1 MPPQRDTPTSSLQ
14 FYQQREEN
22 VLLAPELMTS
32 SPTSRTPAN
41 IRTNTTGTSPTR
53 PFDQTPNTFDQ
64 TPNPFSQV
72 NQREEIFSDSR
83 ANTDVVANST
93 GFHMSDNHDN
103 VNMNQGETSQSIN
116 ERTSNI
122 GRAMGSDESL

>member
-1 MPPQRDTPTSSLQ
+1 
-14 FYQQREEN
+14 
-22 VLLAPELMTS
+22 MTS

-53 PFDQTPNTFDQ
+53 PFDHTSNPFDQ
-64 TPNPFSQV
+64 THNPFSQV

-83 ANTDVVANST
+83 SNMEVMAATT
-93 GFHMSDNHDN
+93 GFHISDNHDN
-103 VNMNQGETSQSIN
+103 LNMNQEGTSHSVN

-122 GRAMGSDESL
+122 NRAMGSDESL

>member
-1 MPPQRDTPTSSLQ
+1 MPPLRDTPTSSLQ

-53 PFDQTPNTFDQ
+53 PFDHTSNPFDQ
-64 TPNPFSQV
+64 THNPFSQV

-83 ANTDVVANST
+83 SNMEVMAATT
-93 GFHMSDNHDN
+93 GFHISDNHDN
-103 VNMNQGETSQSIN
+103 LNMNQEGTSHSVN

-122 GRAMGSDESL
+122 NRAMGSDESL

>member
-1 MPPQRDTPTSSLQ
+1 MPPLRDTPTSSLQ

-22 VLLAPELMTS
+22 VLLAPELMSSSSTS
-32 SPTSRTPAN
+32 LTPAN

-53 PFDQTPNTFDQ
+53 PFDQTPNPFDQ

-72 NQREEIFSDSR
+72 HQREEIFSDIR
-83 ANTDVVANST
+83 ANTNVVDTST
-93 GFHMSDNHDN
+93 GFNTSDNHRN
-103 VNMNQGETSQSIN
+103 LNMNQGETSQTIN
-116 ERTSNI
+116 ERPSNI